1 VGCGSVLYRFTEKI
15 AMESTDK
22 IKVALA
28 LLLVAAGVTGF
39 YLLPATPV
47 VLRPLSVVAGL
58 LSGVGV
64 LWFSQLGQEF
74 MGYARDSVKEAQK
87 VVWPNKKET
96 WQITGVVFLFVGVLA
111 LFMWV
116 VDTGL
121 AWLFYDVVLGRG

>member
-1 VGCGSVLYRFTEKI
+1 MWCGSVLYRFAEKI

-39 YLLPATPV
+39 YLLPAAPV
-47 VLRPLSVVAGL
+47 MLRPLSVVGGL
-58 LSGVGV
+58 LAGVGV
-64 LWFSQLGQEF
+64 LWFSRLGQDF
-74 MGYARDSVKEAQK
+74 LSYARDSVKEAQK
-87 VVWPNKKET
+87 VVWPSKKEA
-96 WQITGVVFLFVGVLA
+96 WQITGIVFLFVGVLA

>member
-1 VGCGSVLYRFTEKI
+1 
-15 AMESTDK
+15 MESTDK

-28 LLLVAAGVTGF
+28 LALVAAGVVGF
-39 YLLPATPV
+39 YLLPAAPV

-58 LSGVGV
+58 LAGGAM

-111 LFMWV
+111 LFMWI
-116 VDTGL
+116 VDSGL